1 MTVPVRKASIGIA
14 AAAALLAFPAASQ
27 QVADAQS
34 PYGGSPACAHLDNKT
49 DAGLCCDLRELD
61 KSIEAAKQRGSEAD
75 RRAAAAQQKIE
86 ETRVRSECNEFLKA
100 GRDAGQ
106 FTREKVVELAG
117 GKVTSENICD
127 IARKLGHI
135 GPKSSAP
142 SHTVR

>member
-34 PYGGSPACAHLDNKT
+34 PYGKT
-49 DAGLCCDLRELD
+49 DAGLRCDLRELD

-86 ETRVRSECNEFLKA
+86 ETRVRSECNEF
-100 GRDAGQ
+100 
-106 FTREKVVELAG
+106 
-117 GKVTSENICD
+117 
-127 IARKLGHI
+127 
-135 GPKSSAP
+135 
-142 SHTVR
+142 